1 MVSSSSPHDRARSPT
16 PLSQWRT
23 KADSAAGKGKQRAY
37 PNLSWVRERD
47 GGLSKLSAADA
58 SGGDRASPPSGTS
71 DAQRKA
77 SEIGRGTDG
86 AGEQDESGQ
95 RQRTVEVGEQ
105 GEVVQVVDE
114 EMQDEPPAQSA
125 ASMIP
130 VKTEEIPATIPS
142 PTRGEQ
148 LSRRKRG
155 SRSTID
161 VVSMSRSLRH
171 PLNTE
176 NIVVWRTDRVFYWDA
191 RLSYCCTKGRRNAYG
206 FYEHWSRRR

>member
-1 MVSSSSPHDRARSPT
+1 MQRSQ
-16 PLSQWRT
+16 L
-23 KADSAAGKGKQRAY
+23 QRGGNTLMGQLMAVV
-37 PNLSWVRERD
+37 LVHWVR
-47 GGLSKLSAADA
+47 GGIEQRRCDDAVKLVSTPTMHLAIRSK
-58 SGGDRASPPSGTS
+58 
-71 DAQRKA
+71 
-77 SEIGRGTDG
+77 
-86 AGEQDESGQ
+86 QDESGQ

-114 EMQDEPPAQSA
+114 GMQDEPPAQSA
-125 ASMIP
+125 TSMIP

-171 PLNTE
+171 PPNTE